1 MWNWDQGRIAYFQ
14 YDVLRAISR
23 YAVGHD
29 LRNTLGDE
37 IRRDTGFEFLPG
49 DYAPWRNYARIFK
62 LCLIVS
68 ERDGIAVPTDVAH
81 LLAQTG
87 SVTCDEYMH
96 FLAEATTSP
105 SPALSSWSNGDELRH
120 PLCFA
125 LKYVLARMAG
135 FSDPFTDIDEIIG
148 AYAVSGF
155 SGDEDDEA
163 FLGLRPSRDEYRDS
177 GRNVDARLRRQAR
190 ESIKVLCQIS
200 YLHNDRNEV
209 IVSLSPEDARMIFQS
224 INPIGGQPHV
234 DGDAE
239 IQRLAHLFRDGST
252 HDFFDYQTTTT
263 SNELDSGFVEGNR
276 VKRSHIVIERNS
288 RLRNL
293 FFRQNPSPICDAC
306 RLDTHT
312 KYPWTDRILDLH
324 HILPLSSGTR
334 VDAARGTLLDDLMA
348 ICPTCHR
355 SIHRFY
361 DQYLRN
367 ANRRDFIDKRESN
380 RVYLQA
386 KVQIVHER

>member
-14 YDVLRAISR
+14 YDVLRAVSR
-23 YAVGHD
+23 YVVGHD
-29 LRNTLGDE
+29 LRNTPGDE

-49 DYAPWRNYARIFK
+49 GYAPWRNYARIFK

-68 ERDGIAVPTDVAH
+68 EQDGKAVPTDVAR

-105 SPALSSWSNGDELRH
+105 SPALSSWRNNDELRH

-125 LKYVLARMAG
+125 LKYVLSRMAG
-135 FSDPFTDIDEIIG
+135 FNDPFTDIDEIIG
-148 AYAVSGF
+148 AYTDSGF
-155 SGDEDDEA
+155 SGDEDDEE
-163 FLGLRPSRDEYRDS
+163 FLGLGLHRDRYRDIGKTVS
-177 GRNVDARLRRQAR
+177 SNRRRQAR

-200 YLHNDRNEV
+200 YLHNDRNDV

-224 INPIGGQPHV
+224 INPIGGQPSA

-239 IQRLAHLFRDGST
+239 IRRLAHLFRDGSI

-263 SNELDSGFVEGNR
+263 SNELDSGFTEGNR
-276 VKRSHIVIERNS
+276 IKKSHIVIERNS
-288 RLRNL
+288 RLRTL
-293 FFRQNPSPICDAC
+293 FFRQNPSAICDAC
-306 RLDTHT
+306 QMDTHA
-312 KYPWTDRILDLH
+312 KYPWTDRVLDLH

-348 ICPTCHR
+348 VCPTCHR
-355 SIHRFY
+355 SVHRYY
-361 DQYLRN
+361 DQYLSN
-367 ANRRDFIDKRESN
+367 ANRRDFIDKGESH

-386 KVQIVHER
+386 KAQIVQ